1 MEDKQKHIAV
11 WDDCLKI
18 ICEIVGQQQYTTWFK
33 PIRPVSLEDAVLTL
47 EVPSNWFME
56 YIESAYLDV
65 LRKTLHRVIGEN
77 ARLIYKIRP
86 VRGQQSMN
94 IPGQQVS
101 TPVNPDVTIA
111 AHPSDKPNPF
121 VYPGIHRI
129 KIDPRLNPV

>member
-56 YIESAYLDV
+56 DIE
-65 LRKTLHRVIGEN
+65 
-77 ARLIYKIRP
+77 
-86 VRGQQSMN
+86 
-94 IPGQQVS
+94 
-101 TPVNPDVTIA
+101 
-111 AHPSDKPNPF
+111 
-121 VYPGIHRI
+121 
-129 KIDPRLNPV
+129 